1 MSVFFVRV
9 ILLIKGSF
17 SAKLSSWHYHEFGIT
32 CPAVPTMNIFCIYI
46 IYTHTHQAFNKQI
59 FSDWHDLQ
67 TIFVKKK
74 PRFVYELRGW
84 PLFFLSHLSNIIMD
98 FLFQKVLRCRS
109 LWRPWRARPSPL
121 RWRPVIP
128 LKMSR
133 PKSRYEIFYVL
144 CIKSK

>member
-1 MSVFFVRV
+1 MVFFVWV

-74 PRFVYELRGW
+74 TSICVRVEGVTVIFPVPPVKYHHG
-84 PLFFLSHLSNIIMD
+84 LSFSEG
-98 FLFQKVLRCRS
+98 
-109 LWRPWRARPSPL
+109 
-121 RWRPVIP
+121 
-128 LKMSR
+128 LKMQ
-133 PKSRYEIFYVL
+133 IFVKTLTGKTITLEVEASDTIENVKAKIQVWNIL
-144 CIKSK
+144 CVVH